1 MNLAAFS
8 VTNYRSITGTSKF
21 PVGDF
26 SVIIG
31 KNNEGKSNILRALA
45 VSMKI
50 LTTHGISKVGYRSRD
65 TDQYFWRRDFPIALQ
80 PRKRELDSRFRLE
93 FSLTAAE
100 VEEFK
105 DSIKSNLNGTLPI
118 EISIGKDNE
127 PQIKVPKKG
136 PGGATL
142 SKKSSAIARYI
153 ADRIDFNYI
162 PAIRTEEEAEA
173 VVQEM
178 LSKELATLEKEQAYI
193 DALEIIS
200 ALQQPILERL
210 GKAIK
215 KSLADFLPNIN
226 SVHVL
231 VPVTARRL
239 ALRSQC
245 KVEIDDGSRTLLEHK
260 GDGVKSLAALGLLRN
275 KQRAAG
281 AASVIAIEEP
291 ESHLH
296 PGAIH
301 GLREVI
307 LNLAAENQV
316 LITTHCPLFADR
328 ENVSR
333 NILIDSNSAKPA
345 KSIASVRELLGVRAS
360 DNLVNASHVLVVEG
374 SEDVVALRAILP
386 TLSARVA
393 QALKQNLLVIEPVG
407 GAGKLDYKLSMLA
420 NALCMSHVLLDND
433 DAGRESYEKAL
444 NANLLKLADL
454 TMINCKGM
462 VNAEMEDCF
471 ELGCYRDTVNSEFGV
486 DLGVTRF
493 RGNAKWSERVKSCFI
508 AAGKPWGDRIKARVK
523 DAVARAVAAA
533 PVTALNTHKRHPI
546 DALAA
551 ALEEKLERAGY

>member
-26 SVIIG
+26 AVIIG

-50 LTTHGISKVGYRSRD
+50 LTTHGIPKVGFRPRD
-65 TDQYFWRRDFPIALQ
+65 TDQYSWRRDFPIALQ
-80 PRKRELDSRFRLE
+80 LRKRELDSRFRLE

-105 DSIKSNLNGTLPI
+105 SSIKSNLNGTLPI

-136 PGGATL
+136 PGGAAL

-153 ADRIDFNYI
+153 AERIDFNYI
-162 PAIRTEEEAEA
+162 PAVRTEDEAEA

-178 LSKELATLEKEQAYI
+178 LSKELATLEKKQQYI
-193 DALEIIS
+193 DALEVIS
-200 ALQQPILERL
+200 QLQQPILEKL

-226 SVHVL
+226 SVHVV
-231 VPVTARRL
+231 VPATARRL

-260 GDGVKSLAALGLLRN
+260 GDGVKSLAALGLLRT

-301 GLREVI
+301 GLRDVI
-307 LNLAAENQV
+307 LNLVAENQV

-420 NALCMSHVLLDND
+420 SALCMSHVLLDND
-433 DAGRESYEKAL
+433 DAGRESYEKAI

-454 TMINCKGM
+454 TIINCKGM
-462 VNAEMEDCF
+462 ANAEMEDCL
-471 ELGCYRDTVNSEFGV
+471 ELECYRDAVNSEFGV
-486 DLGVTRF
+486 DLGVPGF
-493 RGNAKWSERVKSCFI
+493 RGNTKWSERVKDCFT

-523 DAVARAVAAA
+523 DTVARAVAAA
-533 PVTALNTHKRHPI
+533 PASALNTHKRHPI

-551 ALEEKLERAGY
+551 ALEEKLTRAGY

>member
-1 MNLAAFS
+1 
-8 VTNYRSITGTSKF
+8 
-21 PVGDF
+21 
-26 SVIIG
+26 
-31 KNNEGKSNILRALA
+31 
-45 VSMKI
+45 
-50 LTTHGISKVGYRSRD
+50 
-65 TDQYFWRRDFPIALQ
+65 
-80 PRKRELDSRFRLE
+80 
-93 FSLTAAE
+93 
-100 VEEFK
+100 
-105 DSIKSNLNGTLPI
+105 
-118 EISIGKDNE
+118 
-127 PQIKVPKKG
+127 
-136 PGGATL
+136 
-142 SKKSSAIARYI
+142 
-153 ADRIDFNYI
+153 
-162 PAIRTEEEAEA
+162 
-173 VVQEM
+173 M
-178 LSKELATLEKEQAYI
+178 LSKELATLEKKQQYI
-193 DALEIIS
+193 DALEVIS
-200 ALQQPILERL
+200 QLQQPILEKL

-226 SVHVL
+226 SVHVV
-231 VPVTARRL
+231 VPATARRL

-260 GDGVKSLAALGLLRN
+260 GDGVKSLAALGLLRT

-301 GLREVI
+301 GLRDVI
-307 LNLAAENQV
+307 LNLVAENQV

-420 NALCMSHVLLDND
+420 SALCMSHVLLDND
-433 DAGRESYEKAL
+433 DAGRESYEKAI

-454 TMINCKGM
+454 TIINCKGM
-462 VNAEMEDCF
+462 ANAEMEDCL
-471 ELGCYRDTVNSEFGV
+471 ELECYRDAVNSEFGV
-486 DLGVTRF
+486 DLGVPGF
-493 RGNAKWSERVKSCFI
+493 RGNTKWSERVKDCFT

-523 DAVARAVAAA
+523 DTVARAVAAA
-533 PVTALNTHKRHPI
+533 PASALNTHKRHPI

-551 ALEEKLERAGY
+551 ALEEKLTRAGY

>member
-1 MNLAAFS
+1 
-8 VTNYRSITGTSKF
+8 
-21 PVGDF
+21 VGDF

-50 LTTHGISKVGYRSRD
+50 LTTHGIFNSYRPRD
-65 TDQYFWRRDFPIALQ
+65 TGQYHWKRDFPIALQ
-80 PRKRELDSRFRLE
+80 PRKRDLDSKFRLE
-93 FSLTAAE
+93 FSLTATE
-100 VEEFK
+100 VEEFRS
-105 DSIKSNLNGTLPI
+105 SIKSTLNGTLPI

-127 PQIKVPKKG
+127 PNIKVPKKG
-136 PGGATL
+136 PGGPAL
-142 SKKSSAIARYI
+142 SKKSNAIARYI
-153 ADRIDFNYI
+153 AERIDFNYI
-162 PAIRTEEEAEA
+162 PAIRTEDEAEA

-178 LSKELATLEKEQAYI
+178 LSKELATLENDQAYI
-193 DALEIIS
+193 DALETILS
-200 ALQQPILERL
+200 LQKPILKRL
-210 GKAIK
+210 EKAIK
-215 KSLADFLPNIN
+215 TSLTDFLPNIN

-231 VPVTARRL
+231 APAAARRL

-245 KVEIDDGSRTLLEHK
+245 KVEIDDGTRTLLEHK

-301 GLREVI
+301 ALREVI
-307 LNLAAENQV
+307 MNLAAENQV

-333 NILIDSNSAKPA
+333 NILIDCNSAKQA
-345 KSIASVRELLGVRAS
+345 KSIANVRELLGVRAS

-386 TLSARVA
+386 TLSTRVA
-393 QALKQNLLVIEPVG
+393 QALKQNILVIEPVG

-420 NALCMSHVLLDND
+420 NALCMSHILLDND
-433 DAGRESYEKAL
+433 EAGRESYEKAL
-444 NANLLKLADL
+444 EANLLKLADL
-454 TMINCKGM
+454 TLINCKGM
-462 VNAEMEDCF
+462 LSAEMEDCF
-471 ELGCYRDTVNSEFGV
+471 ELECYRGLVINEFGV
-486 DLGVTRF
+486 DLGVTKF
-493 RGNAKWSERVKSCFI
+493 RGNAKWSERVKACFI

-523 DAVARAVAAA
+523 DVVARAVADA
-533 PVTALNTHKRHPI
+533 PASALNIHKRHPI
-546 DALAA
+546 DALVI
-551 ALEEKLERAGY
+551 ALEEKLVRAGY